1 MVDPGSFGLLQTPWR
16 EHVSTSDHD
25 ELGKVVPGQTMQLDA
40 LPEELIDGIVGGE
53 SSGYQLA
60 DEGGAGVSAPPPLP
74 PGGSGAP
81 PPAAPPAAA
90 GEGSKKTMILAIVV
104 AVLMAVAG
112 VGSAPWSSAKRKP
125 RPRRRRTSSSATS
138 KSSRTDC
145 WGDFE
150 KIPPLVASES
160 LLAPPK
166 T

>member
-112 VGSAPWSSAKRKP
+112 VVVG
-125 RPRRRRTSSSATS
+125 TMVL
-138 KSSRTDC
+138 
-145 WGDFE
+145 GE
-150 KIPPLVASES
+150 EE
-160 LLAPPK
+160 APPE
-166 T
+166 TTPNIEFGDIEVQSH